1 LGKLIAGMFHLEK
14 LKKLVCMNNE
24 MGRLSTHH
32 LEKLLLR
39 PEPNCLDELRL
50 TNCRLSPSCVNDLL
64 EVLRDEERC
73 QVRRLGLV
81 KADFGTYNSF
91 EINDCIN
98 NLLALVEESTI
109 IDLDLSWNGLGP
121 DVMFSVAERLSQNR
135 RLQFLNLSH
144 NNFKEL
150 TDFTRPT

>member
-1 LGKLIAGMFHLEK
+1 MFHLQK

-24 MGRLSTHH
+24 MNTLSTHH

-39 PEPNCLDELRL
+39 PEPNNLDELRL
-50 TNCRLSPSCVNDLL
+50 TNCKLSPSCTNDLI

-81 KADFGTYNSF
+81 KADFGCYNSF

-98 NLLALVEESTI
+98 NLLILLEESTI

-121 DVMFSVAERLSQNR
+121 DVMYSIAERLASNK

-144 NNFKEL
+144 NNFKEH
-150 TDFTRPT
+150 TDFSGLT